1 MPQCSSM
8 VPTLQWRRP
17 GFDPWVGKITWRR
30 EWLPTPVFLP
40 GKFHGQRSL
49 VDYTAHGVTK
59 SQTQLKRLTLRGLMA
74 PTPVMALP
82 ASQKGDAQL
91 TFKGFPGILA
101 TAGLT
106 RSLRAERQQETG
118 CQGQPSGQG
127 ASPTPSGAQL
137 YPVSL
142 PTTPSCPIPT
152 NQFDSAQQAGLQ
164 FSNYAGLVIQPLH
177 AV

>member
-142 PTTPSCPIPT
+142 PTTPA
-152 NQFDSAQQAGLQ
+152 AQSRQTSLTQHNRQGYNFQTMQAW
-164 FSNYAGLVIQPLH
+164 
-177 AV
+177 